1 MSKSVNAQSLND
13 LLKTADGFY
22 PSTSIKIVHDA
33 EMTSNPPVGSVDY
46 IRKNDRLNGNM
57 YNRYTDMLR
66 LVSNVGAKFITDA
79 VSHWGAWDWHIHL
92 NRCSLTVR
100 DLKSIDEDIIV
111 QASLNEFVDKGTA
124 DAIGN
129 IPGWVF
135 NAFGLPVENRKFDI
149 YKMIFPDWSTN
160 DRHWWSYAGMN
171 GSLPNAIV
179 PDISKMES
187 KLWFYY
193 QAVKFIDMG
202 CESIQFS
209 QVHLMNNESSDPTH
223 WNDLFVKIKQ
233 YAETKPNIRFL
244 ILTGHTNGMKDN
256 NGNLIFDCHSSPIR
270 PSELG
275 TNLNTNGGSCNIT
288 STSCY
293 WGGTSGKIYKESL
306 GGKTWSGW
314 SCTSLPS
321 YVFIDNYGNNGNES
335 IWGQPMGTGTC
346 NMYHFD
352 EITWFALQDKL
363 YRDNWLKYAY
373 YKVHCIDDN
382 IFFSLPVK

>member
-1 MSKSVNAQSLND
+1 
-13 LLKTADGFY
+13 
-22 PSTSIKIVHDA
+22 
-33 EMTSNPPVGSVDY
+33 
-46 IRKNDRLNGNM
+46 
-57 YNRYTDMLR
+57 
-66 LVSNVGAKFITDA
+66 
-79 VSHWGAWDWHIHL
+79 
-92 NRCSLTVR
+92 
-100 DLKSIDEDIIV
+100 
-111 QASLNEFVDKGTA
+111 
-124 DAIGN
+124 
-129 IPGWVF
+129 
-135 NAFGLPVENRKFDI
+135 
-149 YKMIFPDWSTN
+149 MIFPDWSTN